1 MKDWAKKLEAMI
13 DNPSAELT
21 DDETQE
27 MMNDLSNLTAD
38 SYQVYHLSADE
49 LIELER
55 IFQYKT
61 ETIH

>member
-27 MMNDLSNLTAD
+27 MLADLTNLTAD

>member
-27 MMNDLSNLTAD
+27 MMADLSNLTAD

>member
-27 MMNDLSNLTAD
+27 MMADLTNLTAD